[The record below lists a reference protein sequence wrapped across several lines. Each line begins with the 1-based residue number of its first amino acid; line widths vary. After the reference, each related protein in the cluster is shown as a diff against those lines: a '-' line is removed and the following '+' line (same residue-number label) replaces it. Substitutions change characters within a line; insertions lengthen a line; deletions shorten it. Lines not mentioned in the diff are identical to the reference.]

1 MKKFAFTLAALS
13 LAVSGAVSAAPV
25 GGASSTH
32 VSIGSSNIAPG
43 GTPGYSG
50 LAFSSTGS
58 APYSGY
64 ADLLQAPIAQATN
77 GVADSNGDRWAKQ
90 PGTAVTIAQ
99 VWKSTANATADI
111 SSLRQVMTPSA
122 PMPVF
127 GGLVIGQVK
136 RDHDANPAT
145 ANQAYAL
152 GQGVYFGEW
161 SPQNSPTTSPSTNLN
176 MSSAD
181 RTVWYVGDNAVAAT
195 PELVDVEY
203 NVVGIRRTGETTS
216 GYGNNQP
223 NSPDLYTG
231 VLTANYDP
239 TTATGDITG
248 SISRYSA
255 TGADIVNFAGTDIH
269 SNGRFSQG
277 SAIEG
282 QFYNGAEAL
291 AGIYKGGS
299 TTDHVAFGGSYNG
312 NGDIIP

>member
-25 GGASSTH
+25 GGSSSTH

-77 GVADSNGDRWAKQ
+77 GVADSNGNRWATQ
-90 PGTAVTIAQ
+90 PGTTAIIAQ

-161 SPQNSPTTSPSTNLN
+161 SPQNSPTTSASTDLN
-176 MSSAD
+176 MDSAN
-181 RTVWYVGDNAVAAT
+181 RTVWYVGDDPVTASTMPTGIDAT
-195 PELVDVEY
+195 Y
-203 NVVGIRRTGETTS
+203 NVVGIAQTGEGS
-216 GYGNNQP
+216 NLPGAP
-223 NSPDLYTG
+223 VLYTG
-231 VLTANYDP
+231 NLDAFY
-239 TTATGDITG
+239 AFGSGDIEG
-248 SISRYSA
+248 VISN
-255 TGADIVNFAGTDIH
+255 GVNTIDFAGTTI
-269 SNGRFSQG
+269 SNNGTFANTTAG
-277 SAIEG
+277 NIIEG
-282 QFYNGAEAL
+282 RFYNGAEAL
-291 AGIYKGGS
+291 AGIYTGAAGAA
-299 TTDHVAFGGSYNG
+299 DDVAFGGSKVG
-312 NGDIIP
+312 GTITP